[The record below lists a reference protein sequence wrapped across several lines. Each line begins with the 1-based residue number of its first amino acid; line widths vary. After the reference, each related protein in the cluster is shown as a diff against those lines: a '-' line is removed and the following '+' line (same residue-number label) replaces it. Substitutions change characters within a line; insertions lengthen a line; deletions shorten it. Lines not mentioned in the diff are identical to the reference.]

1 MAVLDGLT
9 LSGEEVHLV
18 QKTRDTVHLNY
29 VLYVLLLAEALK
41 CQLEFSV
48 PYCTSAYASDVDAAT
63 PKTAAHSCYDIKE
76 KVEAKGIG
84 EINATFHTFLKVL
97 RCPVDT
103 VLCVIYS
110 GGTITQVSVT
120 TVQLAEHTFVLL
132 MFLKESHQK
141 FKQRHNRQGQSSKA

>member
-1 MAVLDGLT
+1 MAVLDCLA
-9 LSGEEVHLV
+9 LSGEEAHFVE
-18 QKTRDTVHLNY
+18 KTRDTVHLNY

-48 PYCTSAYASDVDAAT
+48 PYHTSAYTSDVDAAT

-103 VLCVIYS
+103 VFCVVS
-110 GGTITQVSVT
+110 SSGTITQVSVT
-120 TVQLAEHTFVLL
+120 TVQLAEHTLVLL
-132 MFLKESHQK
+132 MVLK
-141 FKQRHNRQGQSSKA
+141 KAH